1 MFVLNEDIIKLMNK
15 DNLQSVLES
24 YDSLPKNLKDHL
36 ALNMKHYI
44 KEVYN
49 DRIYMYESASIT
61 QILDNDDVELVADP
75 TYSTLQSQ
83 ISVIKNKI
91 DECNCDAA
99 TLNNIK
105 RLCDAECYDLNSYIL
120 FDAKCNDV
128 CEDIV
133 NSSNTD
139 EDKLVAIEIVNNEVT
154 AFKFQLLSHINHV
167 NNQHVDTPTAKYND
181 YNRIFTIYKHIM
193 NVLKTREHSEL
204 LQFHSLLAMYS
215 KITGNSVNR
224 FMYQISI
231 DITPEDALVSEST
244 IEELYS
250 IPIKPVSIESF
261 GKLTDI
267 IDDSMLCLEESN
279 RLILGDN
286 IFLDDNERKDVYKV
300 LNKMDEKS
308 IAKITHSDISFQLT
322 ESDCMV
328 VFDNEN
334 YQMLTTVIYMADGQV
349 RYLGKYEGVIYVLFK
364 IVDKDKVY
372 GINIDDKS
380 ILEISNTS
388 DNFQYK
394 YDM

>member
-1 MFVLNEDIIKLMNK
+1 MFVLNENIIKSLNK
-15 DNLQSVLES
+15 DDLRSVLEC
-24 YDSLPKNLKDHL
+24 YDSLPKTLKEHL

-44 KEVYN
+44 KEAYN
-49 DRIYMYESASIT
+49 DRIYMYESTSIA
-61 QILDNDDVELVADP
+61 QMLDSNDIEVIADP
-75 TYSTLQSQ
+75 TFSTLQSQ

-91 DECNCDAA
+91 DECNCDGA
-99 TLNNIK
+99 TLNDIK
-105 RLCDAECYDLNSYIL
+105 RLCDVECYDLNSYIL

-128 CEDIV
+128 CENIV
-133 NSSNTD
+133 NSANAD
-139 EDKLVAIEIVNNEVT
+139 EDKLIAIEIVNDDVT
-154 AFKFQLLSHINHV
+154 SFKFQLLAHINHI
-167 NNQHVDTPTAKYND
+167 NNEHIDTPTAKYND

-193 NVLKTREHSEL
+193 NALKTREHSEL
-204 LQFHSLLAMYS
+204 LQFHSLLSMYS

-231 DITPEDALVSEST
+231 DITPEDDLVSEST
-244 IEELYS
+244 IDDLYS
-250 IPIKPVSIESF
+250 VPMKPIGIGSF

-267 IDDSMLCLEESN
+267 MKGSTLCLEESN

-286 IFLDDNERKDVYKV
+286 IFLDDDERKNVYKI

-308 IAKITHSDISFQLT
+308 ISKLTHSNISFQLT

-328 VFDNEN
+328 AFDNEN
-334 YQMLTTVIYMADGQV
+334 YQMLTTVIYMADGEV

-364 IVDKDKVY
+364 ITNKDKIY

-380 ILEISNTS
+380 IIEISNS
-388 DNFQYK
+388 SENFQYK